1 MIESHVKI
9 SNRFCGPIDS
19 ANGGYT
25 CGILSNAIEGTAEV
39 TLRHPP
45 PIDRVMEI
53 KQTEEN
59 NFVLYDQDKSIAEA
73 KSEELELIPSRPP
86 KIEIAE
92 LSTLNEEDL
101 TDHYFPDCF
110 VCGPKR
116 KPGDG
121 LRIFP
126 GPVADK
132 AYIAAVWIPDS
143 SLSDENGYLKN
154 EFVWSALDCPSGWAI
169 VIEKMRF
176 IILGRLCVQIYK
188 RVEPNKK
195 FIVMGWKLSEE
206 GRKIYAGTALYS
218 AEGQLYAKGKA
229 TWIEFK

>member
-1 MIESHVKI
+1 MMQSQIKI
-9 SNRFCGPIDS
+9 SSRFCGPIDS

-25 CGILSNAIEGTAEV
+25 CGLLSDAIEGATEV

-45 PIDRVMEI
+45 PINKSMEI
-53 KQTEEN
+53 KQTDEN
-59 NFVLYDQDKSIAEA
+59 NFVLYDQDRIIAEA
-73 KSEELELIPSRPP
+73 KPAELELVPP
-86 KIEIAE
+86 QPPRMGAAE
-92 LSTLNEEDL
+92 FSTLKEEDI
-101 TDHYFPDCF
+101 TDHYFPECF

-126 GPVADK
+126 GPVKDK
-132 AYIAAVWIPDS
+132 TYLAAAWIPDN
-143 SLSDENGYLKN
+143 SLSDEEGYIRN

-169 VIEKMRF
+169 IFEKMRF
-176 IILGRLCVQIYK
+176 IVLGRLVVQIYT
-188 RVEPNKK
+188 RVKPNDK

-206 GRKIYAGTALYS
+206 GRKIHAGSALYS